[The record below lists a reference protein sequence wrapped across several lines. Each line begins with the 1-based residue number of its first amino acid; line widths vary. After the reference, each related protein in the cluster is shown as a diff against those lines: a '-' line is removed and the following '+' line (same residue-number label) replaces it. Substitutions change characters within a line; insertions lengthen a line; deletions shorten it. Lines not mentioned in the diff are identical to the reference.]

1 MKKND
6 SFKDKK
12 RKKGRRG
19 SQAQDAMERHMSK
32 PNLKSKNR
40 QSSIGERRR
49 SSRRR
54 SSVHMHGVHGV
65 FGKDIN
71 KKSFHT
77 PETLKLLLQSYC
89 RSDTRRSQIL
99 QIAICFYVVDHQPY
113 FHILTRKIAI
123 AKFLANTAI

>member
-1 MKKND
+1 MKKKD

-32 PNLKSKNR
+32 PNLKSKKR
-40 QSSIGERRR
+40 QSSVGGRRR
-49 SSRRR
+49 SSSRR

-71 KKSFHT
+71 KRSFHT
-77 PETLKLLLQSYC
+77 PETLKSSMERANSMYEHKIQEKDDKYIESLKDEMLGEMETRDLL
-89 RSDTRRSQIL
+89 
-99 QIAICFYVVDHQPY
+99 
-113 FHILTRKIAI
+113 
-123 AKFLANTAI
+123 

>member
-1 MKKND
+1 MKKKD

-32 PNLKSKNR
+32 PNLKSKKR
-40 QSSIGERRR
+40 QSSVGGRRR
-49 SSRRR
+49 SSSRR

-71 KKSFHT
+71 KKSFHIRIFFEKRCVINYDT
-77 PETLKLLLQSYC
+77 PLCTYKC
-89 RSDTRRSQIL
+89 
-99 QIAICFYVVDHQPY
+99 
-113 FHILTRKIAI
+113 
-123 AKFLANTAI
+123 